1 MNKKQSQIEKPKA
14 ASNEV
19 GKDFGATSLEEQA
32 LHDQIMQGAEIIMK
46 QDFEALR
53 ALAKN

>member
-1 MNKKQSQIEKPKA
+1 MNKKQSQIEEPKA